1 MTCHDNVPSPCV
13 GVCRIDEARGRCEG
27 CLRTLEEIGR
37 WSALGT
43 GDKRALLAE
52 LPGRRQRA
60 SEGRSEGGG
69 IE

>member
-1 MTCHDNVPSPCV
+1 MISDDDVPSPCV

-37 WSALGT
+37 WSALGAV
-43 GDKRALLAE
+43 DKRALLAE
-52 LPGRRQRA
+52 LPGRRQRG
-60 SEGRSEGGG
+60 SEERSEGGG